1 MNKVEDS
8 RPATASTSPR
18 PAQNAPGAA
27 IGGEKPK
34 DTRTA
39 ALATW
44 RALGASRLV
53 VVGTVLLSI
62 GSVAASTAGPWQ
74 LGEAT
79 NLLIGDGFSS
89 AALVRQLAI
98 VAAIYLAA
106 SLFNLAQA
114 WLINNL
120 VQKLGRDLRCQ
131 AQAKLSRVPLSWF
144 DAQPRGELLSRFTND
159 IDNMVQNLQ
168 QVASQFLLM
177 LLTILGVLAFMI
189 VMSPPLAIVALAAIA
204 VSMVLTWLL
213 TRVSGP
219 QFARQWRET
228 GNLNATVE
236 ESFTGQTLI
245 RVFGARSRIEARFA
259 DQNARLTNA
268 SRTAQILAS
277 LIQPV
282 TMLVTNLAYVAVVVV
297 GAFRVL
303 AGGLS
308 LGELQAFIQY
318 IRQIGQP
325 VSQLGSMAA
334 QVQSA
339 LASAERVFELLNAP
353 EVSSDKAGETR
364 PRFAVTGHVCFD
376 HVRFRYQ
383 PDQPL
388 FEDVSFEALAGQT
401 IAIVGPT
408 GAGKTTLVNLLMRF
422 YEIDG
427 GAIRLDEVDI
437 RELSRSELRSRIAMV
452 LQDTWLFTGTVH
464 DNIAFGRPESSR
476 EAVVAAAQRCHVDD
490 FVRTLPG
497 GYDTVLENGGA
508 SLSQGQRQLMT
519 IARAFL
525 LDAPILVLDEATSSV
540 DTRTEMLIQQAMSEL
555 RQGRTSFVIA
565 HRLSTIRDA
574 DLIVYMEAGNVR
586 ETGTHDALMAL
597 RGGYWSLQQ
606 GGATQQPPQEAADRP
621 ADSDLQPSHVS

>member
-1 MNKVEDS
+1 MSKVEES
-8 RPATASTSPR
+8 RPVALSSPVSGAR
-18 PAQNAPGAA
+18 GQSAPGAA

-34 DTRTA
+34 DAGNT
-39 ALATW
+39 ALAIW
-44 RALGASRLV
+44 RALGASPLV
-53 VVGTVLLSI
+53 LIAILILTI
-62 GSVAASTAGPWQ
+62 GSVTASTIGPWQ

-79 NLLIGDGFSS
+79 DLLVSDSFSN
-89 AALVRQLAI
+89 AALVRQLVM
-98 VAAIYLAA
+98 VAAIYLIA
-106 SLFNLAQA
+106 SLLNLAQT
-114 WLINNL
+114 WIINEL
-120 VQKLGRDLRCQ
+120 VQKLGRELRYR
-131 AQAKLSRVPLSWF
+131 AQAKLSSVPLSWF
-144 DAQPRGELLSRFTND
+144 DAQPRGEVLSRFTND
-159 IDNMVQNLQ
+159 IDNVAQNLQ
-168 QVASQFLLM
+168 QVASQVLLM
-177 LLTILGVLAFMI
+177 LLTIVGVLAMM
-189 VMSPPLAIVALAAIA
+189 VVLSLPLAIVAITAIG
-204 VSMVLTWLL
+204 VSLVLTWLL

-219 QFARQWRET
+219 QFAAQWRET

-245 RVFGARSRIEARFA
+245 RVFGARDRIEARFA
-259 DQNARLTNA
+259 NQNAALTEA
-268 SRTAQILAS
+268 SRNAQVRAPHLPPAS
-277 LIQPV
+277 C
-282 TMLVTNLAYVAVVVV
+282 LVTNLAYVAVVVV

-339 LASAERVFELLNAP
+339 LASAERVFELLDAP
-353 EVSSDKAGETR
+353 EMPSDEAGEKQ
-364 PRFAVTGHVCFD
+364 PRGAVSGHVSFD

-388 FEDVSFEALAGQT
+388 FEDVSFEAQPGQM

-422 YEIDG
+422 YEIDD
-427 GAIRLDEVDI
+427 GAIRLDGVDI

-497 GYDTVLENGGA
+497 GYDTVLENSGA

-540 DTRTEMLIQQAMSEL
+540 DTRTEMLVQKAMSEL

-586 ETGTHDALMAL
+586 ERAPTT
-597 RGGYWSLQQ
+597 
-606 GGATQQPPQEAADRP
+606 P
-621 ADSDLQPSHVS
+621 